1 MFLSAVVVRVHGFVE
16 HSPTSEARPAVCLSI
31 KYFPCSIYIRG
42 VFSFE
47 PSLPTLYFS
56 LSLQSIRMGAYTYSS
71 ASLALAV
78 IFSVVSFGACGGVPL
93 PRVLAFQDPPNTPPG
108 AVRWPELDL
117 PDVAAKPPYGMVFSG
132 GGSRA
137 YVAAVGVL
145 GGLTELG
152 LIERIRYVG
161 GASGGGWATA
171 AYSYF
176 QPSQLNFQT
185 GEQGAANDEELL
197 GNITFPMDITPDSL
211 EQMSPNCLRGSMNH
225 DVVKDFLSSYLHNG
239 FHFHKAFI
247 DGIHKIYLAR
257 ANIPKPYGS
266 PPKLFSYDSDTIA
279 DIKARNPAL
288 TNDFIVPAPGRP
300 FMLLGFTLLGPTEL
314 VPLDKSNRTYTVLE
328 SNPLYTGRPD
338 TSVYTYQSASK
349 KKPAQPKIVGGAIE
363 TFAFGASSPSV
374 RLLPNET
381 VGTLPSMTLPGEP
394 FTLAHAA
401 ATGGWAAADEIAA
414 QLGKL
419 APIAEDLFGLD
430 RLYFSSATPPT
441 GANPQPSDD
450 FSLGDSGITENLHLI
465 NMLRR
470 EDLEGILVF
479 TNSNQFVNP
488 VKKWDPTKRPPTPGD
503 LDDTIPNYFGIDPDK
518 PAAAWDYSRN
528 HVFETSQFVP
538 FAQKLQAAVEKGDGP
553 IVQMTLNVVD
563 NAFWGIRGG
572 RSIKVTWVYLCRT
585 FGWEDQLPQFLKDEM
600 VPKERDP
607 SVLPGKDSKFP
618 LFPHY
623 PTMQLQLSAAETN
636 LLADMMGWIIIKN
649 QDLFC
654 PFLGIHG
661 GCPRR

>member
-1 MFLSAVVVRVHGFVE
+1 
-16 HSPTSEARPAVCLSI
+16 
-31 KYFPCSIYIRG
+31 
-42 VFSFE
+42 
-47 PSLPTLYFS
+47 
-56 LSLQSIRMGAYTYSS
+56 
-71 ASLALAV
+71 
-78 IFSVVSFGACGGVPL
+78 
-93 PRVLAFQDPPNTPPG
+93 
-108 AVRWPELDL
+108 
-117 PDVAAKPPYGMVFSG
+117 
-132 GGSRA
+132 
-137 YVAAVGVL
+137 
-145 GGLTELG
+145 
-152 LIERIRYVG
+152 
-161 GASGGGWATA
+161 
-171 AYSYF
+171 
-176 QPSQLNFQT
+176 
-185 GEQGAANDEELL
+185 
-197 GNITFPMDITPDSL
+197 
-211 EQMSPNCLRGSMNH
+211 
-225 DVVKDFLSSYLHNG
+225 
-239 FHFHKAFI
+239 
-247 DGIHKIYLAR
+247 
-257 ANIPKPYGS
+257 
-266 PPKLFSYDSDTIA
+266 
-279 DIKARNPAL
+279 
-288 TNDFIVPAPGRP
+288 
-300 FMLLGFTLLGPTEL
+300 
-314 VPLDKSNRTYTVLE
+314 
-328 SNPLYTGRPD
+328 
-338 TSVYTYQSASK
+338 
-349 KKPAQPKIVGGAIE
+349 
-363 TFAFGASSPSV
+363 
-374 RLLPNET
+374 
-381 VGTLPSMTLPGEP
+381 
-394 FTLAHAA
+394 
-401 ATGGWAAADEIAA
+401 
-414 QLGKL
+414 
-419 APIAEDLFGLD
+419 
-430 RLYFSSATPPT
+430 
-441 GANPQPSDD
+441 
-450 FSLGDSGITENLHLI
+450 
-465 NMLRR
+465 MLRR